1 MGISREYIASLTVI
15 IVSLLGLFGIDV
27 GNEEL
32 TAIITGTAA
41 LYVIY
46 RKIQKGEITPL
57 GARKN

>member
-27 GNEEL
+27 GSEEL
-32 TAIITGTAA
+32 TAIITGAAA

>member
-32 TAIITGTAA
+32 TAIITGAAA